1 MKTKSPRPG
10 KGIDRPPRS
19 PADRRTLESLSL
31 PVEQSAQKPNT
42 TLSDEQL
49 LQQALELDA
58 AYARADAF
66 DAAQPSGPTRTVFR
80 VYWDNGAEAC
90 GTFDDDYPT
99 HEAAQQAA
107 DDWAAESNAR
117 DGIDPDRES
126 GYTAEAIEVE
136 VPDPDAEVEDP
147 GAQMEELRKAALNRG
162 RP

>member
-1 MKTKSPRPG
+1 MSRH
-10 KGIDRPPRS
+10 
-19 PADRRTLESLSL
+19 L
-31 PVEQSAQKPNT
+31 EQSSQMRNT
-42 TLSDEQL
+42 SLTDDQL
-49 LQQALELDA
+49 LQHAQELDA

-136 VPDPDAEVEDP
+136 VPDPDVEDP
-147 GAQMEELRKAALNRG
+147 AAQMEELRKAALNRG